1 MHRTYIEFISTCD
14 VCLIFSLRCISH
26 LCRHAVYIALV
37 ECHIHRIWSL
47 RVLHPPEL
55 QSDRCWMQYYLH
67 SGQCDVYLIF
77 KNRIYVLFLESHLC
91 RIRYHMR
98 RTSHLLIAINTASAS
113 RCRIRRIC
121 GMQAL
126 YHLESPPLTSRWTAS
141 DKNRTSPSTP
151 NFSGMLPDLGIP
163 AAGKSRIRPYPSAL
177 SPRNRRVQSSINT
190 GPRRPRRT
198 QLKPRA
204 RAETRREAAPRAPYP
219 RAWSAVAEFL
229 DAARMPS
236 H

>member
-1 MHRTYIEFISTCD
+1 VHRTYIEFISTCD

-55 QSDRCWMQYYLH
+55 QSDSCWMQYKLH

-77 KNRIYVLFLESHLC
+77 KHLIYVSFLESHLC

-98 RTSHLLIAINTASAS
+98 RMSHLLIAINTASAS
-113 RCRIRRIC
+113 TCRIRRIC

-126 YHLESPPLTSRWTAS
+126 SHLESPPLTSRWTAS
-141 DKNRTSPSTP
+141 DKNRTLPSTP
-151 NFSGMLPDLGIP
+151 NFSDMLLDLGVP
-163 AAGKSRIRPYPSAL
+163 VAGKSRIRPYPSAF
-177 SPRNRRVQSSINT
+177 SPRN
-190 GPRRPRRT
+190 
-198 QLKPRA
+198 
-204 RAETRREAAPRAPYP
+204 
-219 RAWSAVAEFL
+219 FL
-229 DAARMPS
+229 YRNYIEK
-236 H
+236 

>member
-14 VCLIFSLRCISH
+14 VCLIFSLRCTSH

-55 QSDRCWMQYYLH
+55 QSDSCWMQYKLH

-77 KNRIYVLFLESHLC
+77 KHLIYVSFLESHLC

-98 RTSHLLIAINTASAS
+98 RMSHLLIAINTASAS
-113 RCRIRRIC
+113 TCRIRRIC

-126 YHLESPPLTSRWTAS
+126 SHLESPPLTSRWTAS
-141 DKNRTSPSTP
+141 DKNRTLPSTP
-151 NFSGMLPDLGIP
+151 NFSDMLLDLGV
-163 AAGKSRIRPYPSAL
+163 AVAGKSRKYARIPPHFLLVIFYIGITSK
-177 SPRNRRVQSSINT
+177 N
-190 GPRRPRRT
+190 
-198 QLKPRA
+198 KPRG
-204 RAETRREAAPRAPYP
+204 RGLFYQFFFYCSPKK
-219 RAWSAVAEFL
+219 
-229 DAARMPS
+229 
-236 H
+236 